1 MLVPCRAGCSEPAD
15 RAAGR
20 FPVEAAMPQVVRS
33 RIAVLQGTHPV
44 SPLPQRLR
52 SLADREAVE
61 VLHRAAR
68 VLVASLPVLTDRL
81 VDALYEQEPGYRAA
95 IDSDRAEV
103 WQEVHHSLRHNVGSL
118 IQPREYREAAHRTSR
133 RIGEIRA
140 EQGVPL
146 DAVLHAFRMGGAMV
160 WQDLVDETARRDPD
174 DVRLLVHVAADVW
187 NFVDEHCRIVGDAY
201 RQAERRLSWRR
212 ENQQRLM
219 IAALLDGTARI
230 ADLCEAAAMLGLPEQ
245 GRYAV
250 LAVASAPRGPQ
261 QQGPARPSLN
271 LPTAALSPGEAPDT
285 APDTAP
291 GQAPDGRAGSDGR
304 SGPDGHLRT
313 AQGPGRD
320 GRPHAIPS
328 PAATGRPHASP
339 SPAATGRPQEVP
351 TPAPDGRPHPAPT
364 PAPLWHTGPDAEFA
378 ILRLTGEAGDPGELR
393 AIAAALG
400 APAGTRA
407 GIGSPVDGLAALG
420 DARRLAET
428 ALRACPAS
436 GGTVLLD
443 EHLPDALV
451 VSSPALGS
459 ALADRVLG
467 PLDRLDPSDR
477 DVIVETLTA
486 WLDADGSAQRAGARL
501 YCHRNTVLNRLRRF
515 EQLTGR
521 CLTRPRDAVEVS
533 LALAARRLLGS

>member
-1 MLVPCRAGCSEPAD
+1 
-15 RAAGR
+15 
-20 FPVEAAMPQVVRS
+20 MPQVVRS
-33 RIAVLQGTHPV
+33 RIGALHGPSPV
-44 SPLPQRLR
+44 PPLPHRFR
-52 SLADREAVE
+52 SLADRESVD

-68 VLVASLPVLTDRL
+68 VLVASLPALTDRL
-81 VDALYEQEPGYRAA
+81 VEALYAQEPAYRTA

-118 IQPREYREAAHRTSR
+118 IQPREFRESAHRTSR
-133 RIGEIRA
+133 WIGEIRA

-174 DVRLLVHVAADVW
+174 DIRLLVHVAADVW
-187 NFVDEHCRIVGDAY
+187 NFVDEHCGVVADAY
-201 RQAERRLSWRR
+201 RQAERRQSWRR
-212 ENQQRLM
+212 ENRQRLM
-219 IAALLDGTARI
+219 VAALLDGTARI
-230 ADLCEAAAMLGLPEQ
+230 ADLAEAAEMLGLPEQ

-250 LAVASAPRGPQ
+250 LAVAGGVAAGGAGSGAGAGVAAASRAGAA
-261 QQGPARPSLN
+261 ARPPVE
-271 LPTAALSPGEAPDT
+271 LPVG
-285 APDTAP
+285 AP
-291 GQAPDGRAGSDGR
+291 GA
-304 SGPDGHLRT
+304 T
-313 AQGPGRD
+313 A
-320 GRPHAIPS
+320 
-328 PAATGRPHASP
+328 
-339 SPAATGRPQEVP
+339 
-351 TPAPDGRPHPAPT
+351 
-364 PAPLWHTGPDAEFA
+364 LWHPGPDAEFA
-378 ILRLTGEAGDPGELR
+378 ILPLTGSPGELGEL
-393 AIAAALG
+393 AAALG
-400 APAGTRA
+400 VPAGTRA
-407 GIGSPVDGLAALG
+407 GIGSAVDGLAALG

-451 VSSPALGS
+451 VSCPALAG

-467 PLDRLDPSDR
+467 PLDRLDPADR

-533 LALAARRLLGS
+533 LALAGRRLLGG

>member
-1 MLVPCRAGCSEPAD
+1 
-15 RAAGR
+15 
-20 FPVEAAMPQVVRS
+20 MPQVVRS
-33 RIAVLQGTHPV
+33 RIGALHGP
-44 SPLPQRLR
+44 SPIPPLPHRFR
-52 SLADREAVE
+52 SLADRESVE

-68 VLVASLPVLTDRL
+68 VLVASLPALTDRL
-81 VDALYEQEPGYRAA
+81 VEALYAQEPAYRAA
-95 IDSDRAEV
+95 IDSDRAGV

-118 IQPREYREAAHRTSR
+118 IQPREFREPAHRTSR
-133 RIGEIRA
+133 WIGEVRA

-187 NFVDEHCRIVGDAY
+187 NFVDEHCGVVADAY
-201 RQAERRLSWRR
+201 RQAERRQSWRR
-212 ENQQRLM
+212 ENRQRLM
-219 IAALLDGTARI
+219 VAALLDGTARI
-230 ADLCEAAAMLGLPEQ
+230 ADLAEAAEMLGLPEQ

-250 LAVASAPRGPQ
+250 LAVAGGVGAGGAGPGAGAGAAAVSRAGAARRGP
-261 QQGPARPSLN
+261 GAAARPPVE
-271 LPTAALSPGEAPDT
+271 LPAG
-285 APDTAP
+285 AP
-291 GQAPDGRAGSDGR
+291 G
-304 SGPDGHLRT
+304 
-313 AQGPGRD
+313 
-320 GRPHAIPS
+320 
-328 PAATGRPHASP
+328 AA
-339 SPAATGRPQEVP
+339 V
-351 TPAPDGRPHPAPT
+351 
-364 PAPLWHTGPDAEFA
+364 LWHPGPDAEFA
-378 ILRLTGEAGDPGELR
+378 ILPLAGSSGELS
-393 AIAAALG
+393 ALAAALDV
-400 APAGTRA
+400 PAGTRA
-407 GIGSPVDGLAALG
+407 GIGSAVEGLAALG

-428 ALRACPAS
+428 ALRTCPAS

-451 VSSPALGS
+451 VSSPALAG

-467 PLDRLDPSDR
+467 PLDRLDPADR

-533 LALAARRLLGS
+533 LALAARRLLGGI

>member
-1 MLVPCRAGCSEPAD
+1 
-15 RAAGR
+15 
-20 FPVEAAMPQVVRS
+20 MPQVVRP
-33 RIAVLQGTHPV
+33 RIGALTGPPPTA
-44 SPLPQRLR
+44 PLPHRFR

-68 VLVASLPVLTDRL
+68 VLVASLPALTDRL
-81 VDALYEQEPGYRAA
+81 VEALYAQEPGYRAA
-95 IDSDRAEV
+95 IESDRAEV

-118 IQPREYREAAHRTSR
+118 IQPREFRESAHRTSR
-133 RIGEIRA
+133 WIGEIRA

-187 NFVDEHCRIVGDAY
+187 NFVDEHCGIVADAY
-201 RQAERRLSWRR
+201 RQAERRLTWRR
-212 ENQQRLM
+212 ENRQRLM
-219 IAALLDGTARI
+219 VAALLDGTARI
-230 ADLCEAAAMLGLPEQ
+230 ADLADAAAMLGLPEQ

-250 LAVASAPRGPQ
+250 LAVATAPRGP
-261 QQGPARPSLN
+261 GSAARPALT
-271 LPTAALSPGEAPDT
+271 LPAAPEVVVLWH
-285 APDTAP
+285 P
-291 GQAPDGRAGSDGR
+291 GQ
-304 SGPDGHLRT
+304 
-313 AQGPGRD
+313 
-320 GRPHAIPS
+320 
-328 PAATGRPHASP
+328 
-339 SPAATGRPQEVP
+339 
-351 TPAPDGRPHPAPT
+351 
-364 PAPLWHTGPDAEFA
+364 DAEFA
-378 ILRLTGEAGDPGELR
+378 ILPLAGAPGELSEL
-393 AIAAALG
+393 AAALDVPPG
-400 APAGTRA
+400 ARA
-407 GIGSPVDGLAALG
+407 GIGSAVEGLAALG

-451 VSSPALGS
+451 VSSPALAG

-467 PLDRLDPSDR
+467 PLDPADR

-533 LALAARRLLGS
+533 LALAGRRLLGG

>member
-1 MLVPCRAGCSEPAD
+1 
-15 RAAGR
+15 
-20 FPVEAAMPQVVRS
+20 MPQVVRS
-33 RIAVLQGTHPV
+33 RNGALHGRSPIP
-44 SPLPQRLR
+44 PLPHRFR
-52 SLADREAVE
+52 SLADRESVE

-68 VLVASLPVLTDRL
+68 VLVASLPALTDRL
-81 VDALYEQEPGYRAA
+81 VEALYAQEPAYRAA

-118 IQPREYREAAHRTSR
+118 IQPREFRESAHRTSR
-133 RIGEIRA
+133 WIGEIRA

-174 DVRLLVHVAADVW
+174 DIRLLVHVAADVW
-187 NFVDEHCRIVGDAY
+187 NFVDEHCGVVADAY

-212 ENQQRLM
+212 ENRQRLM
-219 IAALLDGTARI
+219 VAALLDGTARI
-230 ADLCEAAAMLGLPEQ
+230 ADLAEAAEMLGLPEQ

-250 LAVASAPRGPQ
+250 LAVAVGPRGP
-261 QQGPARPSLN
+261 GAVAAGGGHGAVPAAASDAGAVRHRPVSAARPPVA
-271 LPTAALSPGEAPDT
+271 LPAAHPGAAALW
-285 APDTAP
+285 
-291 GQAPDGRAGSDGR
+291 
-304 SGPDGHLRT
+304 
-313 AQGPGRD
+313 
-320 GRPHAIPS
+320 
-328 PAATGRPHASP
+328 
-339 SPAATGRPQEVP
+339 
-351 TPAPDGRPHPAPT
+351 HP
-364 PAPLWHTGPDAEFA
+364 GPDAEFA
-378 ILRLTGEAGDPGELR
+378 ILPLAGPPGELSEL
-393 AIAAALG
+393 AAALDV
-400 APAGTRA
+400 PAGTRA
-407 GIGSPVDGLAALG
+407 GIGSAVEGLAALG

-451 VSSPALGS
+451 VSSPALAG

-467 PLDRLDPSDR
+467 PLDRLDPADR

-533 LALAARRLLGS
+533 LALAARRLLGT

>member
-1 MLVPCRAGCSEPAD
+1 
-15 RAAGR
+15 
-20 FPVEAAMPQVVRS
+20 MPQVVRS
-33 RIAVLQGTHPV
+33 RIGAPHGPSPAT
-44 SPLPQRLR
+44 PLPHRFR

-68 VLVASLPVLTDRL
+68 VLVASLPALTDRL
-81 VDALYEQEPGYRAA
+81 VEALYAQEPGYRAA
-95 IDSDRAEV
+95 IDSGRAEV

-118 IQPREYREAAHRTSR
+118 IQPREFRESAHRTSR
-133 RIGEIRA
+133 WIGEIRA

-187 NFVDEHCRIVGDAY
+187 NFVDEHCGIVADAY

-212 ENQQRLM
+212 ENRQRLM
-219 IAALLDGTARI
+219 VAALLDGTARI
-230 ADLCEAAAMLGLPEQ
+230 ADLAEAAAMLGLPEQ

-250 LAVASAPRGPQ
+250 LAVAAAPRGP
-261 QQGPARPSLN
+261 GSPARPPLTM
-271 LPTAALSPGEAPDT
+271 PDAP
-285 APDTAP
+285 
-291 GQAPDGRAGSDGR
+291 
-304 SGPDGHLRT
+304 
-313 AQGPGRD
+313 
-320 GRPHAIPS
+320 
-328 PAATGRPHASP
+328 
-339 SPAATGRPQEVP
+339 E
-351 TPAPDGRPHPAPT
+351 
-364 PAPLWHTGPDAEFA
+364 LWHPGPAAEFA
-378 ILRLTGEAGDPGELR
+378 ILPLSGSPGELNEL
-393 AIAAALG
+393 AAALDV
-400 APAGTRA
+400 PAGVRA
-407 GIGSPVDGLAALG
+407 GIGSAVEGLAALG

-451 VSSPALGS
+451 VSSPALAG

-467 PLDRLDPSDR
+467 PLDRLDPADR

-533 LALAARRLLGS
+533 LALAARRLLGG

>member
-1 MLVPCRAGCSEPAD
+1 
-15 RAAGR
+15 
-20 FPVEAAMPQVVRS
+20 MPQVVRS
-33 RIAVLQGTHPV
+33 RTGALRGSSPV
-44 SPLPQRLR
+44 PPLPHRFR

-68 VLVASLPVLTDRL
+68 VLVASLPALTDRL
-81 VDALYEQEPGYRAA
+81 VEALYAQEPAYRAA

-118 IQPREYREAAHRTSR
+118 IQPREFRESAHRTSR
-133 RIGEIRA
+133 WIGEVRA

-174 DVRLLVHVAADVW
+174 DIRLLVHVAADVW
-187 NFVDEHCRIVGDAY
+187 NFVDEHCGVVADAY

-212 ENQQRLM
+212 ENRQRLM
-219 IAALLDGTARI
+219 VAALLDGTARI
-230 ADLCEAAAMLGLPEQ
+230 ADLAEAAEMLGLPEQ

-250 LAVASAPRGPQ
+250 LAVAGNHRGATGGAPAAAVGGAEAPLPGAGGGVRPSAPLPGPT
-261 QQGPARPSLN
+261 GVARPSVT
-271 LPTAALSPGEAPDT
+271 LPGPEGGVRPSAPLPGPEGVA
-285 APDTAP
+285 
-291 GQAPDGRAGSDGR
+291 R
-304 SGPDGHLRT
+304 
-313 AQGPGRD
+313 
-320 GRPHAIPS
+320 PS
-328 PAATGRPHASP
+328 PAL
-339 SPAATGRPQEVP
+339 PAAEPGGAV
-351 TPAPDGRPHPAPT
+351 
-364 PAPLWHTGPDAEFA
+364 LWHPGPDADFA
-378 ILRLTGEAGDPGELR
+378 ILPLTGPSGELSEL
-393 AIAAALG
+393 AATLDV
-400 APAGTRA
+400 PPGTRA
-407 GIGSPVDGLAALG
+407 GIGSAVEGLAALG
-420 DARRLAET
+420 EARRLAET

-451 VSSPALGS
+451 VSSPALAG

-467 PLDRLDPSDR
+467 PLERLDPTDR

-533 LALAARRLLGS
+533 LALAARRLVGG

>member
-1 MLVPCRAGCSEPAD
+1 MH
-15 RAAGR
+15 
-20 FPVEAAMPQVVRS
+20 QVVRS
-33 RIAVLQGTHPV
+33 RIAVLHGTP
-44 SPLPQRLR
+44 SATPLPQRFR

-68 VLVASLPVLTDRL
+68 VLVASLPALTDRL
-81 VDALYEQEPGYRAA
+81 VEALYEQEPGYRAA

-118 IQPREYREAAHRTSR
+118 LQPREFRDAAHRTSR
-133 RIGEIRA
+133 WIGEIRA
-140 EQGVPL
+140 AQGVPL

-187 NFVDEHCRIVGDAY
+187 NFVDEHCGIVADAY

-219 IAALLDGTARI
+219 VAALLDGTARI
-230 ADLCEAAAMLGLPEQ
+230 ADLSEAAAMLGLPEQ

-261 QQGPARPSLN
+261 QQGPARPPLT
-271 LPTAALSPGEAPDT
+271 LPAGLPG
-285 APDTAP
+285 
-291 GQAPDGRAGSDGR
+291 
-304 SGPDGHLRT
+304 GPLLR
-313 AQGPGRD
+313 
-320 GRPHAIPS
+320 
-328 PAATGRPHASP
+328 
-339 SPAATGRPQEVP
+339 
-351 TPAPDGRPHPAPT
+351 
-364 PAPLWHTGPDAEFA
+364 HTGPDAEYA
-378 ILRLTGEAGDPGELR
+378 ILPLSPLSGESGGFGGFRGFGGFGGPGESGESGESGELH
-393 AIAAALG
+393 AIAAALE
-400 APAGTRA
+400 ASADTPAGTRA
-407 GIGSPVDGLAALG
+407 GIGSAVEGLAALG

-451 VSSPALGS
+451 VSSPALGT

-521 CLTRPRDAVEVS
+521 CLTRPKDAVEVS
-533 LALAARRLLGS
+533 LALAARRLLGT

>member
-1 MLVPCRAGCSEPAD
+1 
-15 RAAGR
+15 
-20 FPVEAAMPQVVRS
+20 MPQVVRS
-33 RIAVLQGTHPV
+33 RNGALHGPSPV
-44 SPLPQRLR
+44 PPLPHRFR
-52 SLADREAVE
+52 SLADRESVE

-68 VLVASLPVLTDRL
+68 VLVASLPALTDRL
-81 VDALYEQEPGYRAA
+81 VEALYAQEPAYRAA

-118 IQPREYREAAHRTSR
+118 IQPREFRESAHRTSR
-133 RIGEIRA
+133 WIGEIRA

-174 DVRLLVHVAADVW
+174 DIRLLVHVAADVW
-187 NFVDEHCRIVGDAY
+187 NFVDEHCGVVADAY

-212 ENQQRLM
+212 ENRQRLM
-219 IAALLDGTARI
+219 VAALLDGTARI
-230 ADLCEAAAMLGLPEQ
+230 ADLAEAAEMLGLPEQ

-250 LAVASAPRGPQ
+250 LAVAEGRRSAAGPADAGVARRGP
-261 QQGPARPSLN
+261 GPAARTPVV
-271 LPTAALSPGEAPDT
+271 LPAAHPGAAALW
-285 APDTAP
+285 
-291 GQAPDGRAGSDGR
+291 
-304 SGPDGHLRT
+304 
-313 AQGPGRD
+313 
-320 GRPHAIPS
+320 
-328 PAATGRPHASP
+328 
-339 SPAATGRPQEVP
+339 
-351 TPAPDGRPHPAPT
+351 HP
-364 PAPLWHTGPDAEFA
+364 GPDAEFA
-378 ILRLTGEAGDPGELR
+378 ILPLTGPPGELSEL
-393 AIAAALG
+393 AAALDV
-400 APAGTRA
+400 PAGTRA
-407 GIGSPVDGLAALG
+407 GIGSAVEGLAALG

-428 ALRACPAS
+428 ALRACPAT

-451 VSSPALGS
+451 VSSPALAG

-467 PLDRLDPSDR
+467 PLDRLDPADR

-533 LALAARRLLGS
+533 LALAARRLLGT

>member
-1 MLVPCRAGCSEPAD
+1 
-15 RAAGR
+15 
-20 FPVEAAMPQVVRS
+20 MPQVVRP
-33 RIAVLQGTHPV
+33 RFAVLHGTHPAA
-44 SPLPQRLR
+44 PLPQRFR

-81 VDALYEQEPGYRAA
+81 VEALYEQEPGYRAA

-118 IQPREYREAAHRTSR
+118 LQPKEFRDAAHRTSR
-133 RIGEIRA
+133 WIGEIRA
-140 EQGVPL
+140 GQGVPL

-187 NFVDEHCRIVGDAY
+187 NFVDEHCGIVADAY

-250 LAVASAPRGPQ
+250 LAVASVRSGGPRQPA
-261 QQGPARPSLN
+261 PARPRVT
-271 LPTAALSPGEAPDT
+271 LPTALPPDAAPTGAPDA
-285 APDTAP
+285 APA
-291 GQAPDGRAGSDGR
+291 A
-304 SGPDGHLRT
+304 GPDGPPY
-313 AQGPGRD
+313 A
-320 GRPHAIPS
+320 A
-328 PAATGRPHASP
+328 PAT
-339 SPAATGRPQEVP
+339 
-351 TPAPDGRPHPAPT
+351 
-364 PAPLWHTGPDAEFA
+364 PLWHTGPDAEFA
-378 ILRLTGEAGDPGELR
+378 ILRLTGEPGDPGELR
-393 AIAAALG
+393 AIAAALD

-407 GIGSPVDGLAALG
+407 GIGSAVDGLAALG

-436 GGTVLLD
+436 GGTVVLD

-477 DVIVETLTA
+477 DVILETLTA

-533 LALAARRLLGS
+533 LALAARRLLGG